1 MKTNISIQ
9 KVIVAGVLLVSIIF
23 IGLLYQGKTKFKKQL
38 SDEKRKSE
46 ILLSEKLSLDKAIKN
61 YQFDI
66 TGLQNKTSGLNKL
79 IDEANINVQNKNDE
93 INRLKTANKG
103 SLKNLKEKNAELEN
117 QMLQLNEQL
126 SKSNNSLAQVKSENE
141 ALNNQIFATSKKAD
155 ELERD
160 NNILRELFSYNYR
173 MEALKGKNE
182 KLTVNSKRT
191 NKLFVGFDLPGNI
204 SNDIHFK
211 IITPEGKE
219 LSSDKDLAAN
229 IKITENGDGLLAS
242 SSQNSAG
249 SKGTKRVEM
258 SYKPSQKM
266 AKGIYQFNLYNEDR
280 FLGSTQLRLK

>member
-38 SDEKRKSE
+38 FDEKRKSE

-66 TGLQNKTSGLNKL
+66 TGLQNKNSGLNKL
-79 IDEANINVQNKNDE
+79 IAEANINVQNKNDE

-141 ALNNQIFATSKKAD
+141 VLNNQIFATSKKAD

-173 MEALKGKNE
+173 TEALKGKNE

-249 SKGTKRVEM
+249 NKGTKRVEM

-266 AKGIYQFNLYNEDR
+266 AKGIYQFNLYKEDR

>member
-9 KVIVAGVLLVSIIF
+9 KVIVAVVLLVAIIF

-38 SDEKRKSE
+38 FDEKRKSE

-141 ALNNQIFATSKKAD
+141 VLNNQIFATSKKAD

-173 MEALKGKNE
+173 TEALKGKNE